1 MTILITGATG
11 FIGKYLCLTLLQQGH
26 DVKALTRSKSS
37 LTQLTGFLEQQG
49 VAMERFSTLEG
60 DLEKPDLGLVTLP
73 SGIECIVH
81 LAARFAWNLSEHEA
95 RHTNV
100 TGSLRVAE
108 LARHLDCGWC
118 LSQGSCSP
126 TRHTCQARAFN

>member
-49 VAMERFSTLEG
+49 VAMERFSALEG
-60 DLEKPDLGLVTLP
+60 KTWNPPALSGSRLLVRNNREAASYELPLERP
-73 SGIECIVH
+73 
-81 LAARFAWNLSEHEA
+81 
-95 RHTNV
+95 
-100 TGSLRVAE
+100 
-108 LARHLDCGWC
+108 
-118 LSQGSCSP
+118 
-126 TRHTCQARAFN
+126 